1 MVRTRYSENR
11 KSRELPQ
18 KTKIFFYTLAGTF
31 FFIIAIWLTR
41 PLWHWLFMMFYVY
54 PVIIEVFVIATIIS
68 GLYWHFIGHD
78 AGTIFVVIAII
89 GLIAGGVFAGIFSQ
103 TYLSDNLAV
112 SEISELPNSELDTIR
127 IMPLTVSERYAR
139 DALQYPR
146 YKLGTGDIV
155 FINRTPHWEYTLIPD
170 GFINVF
176 KLKNRGA
183 VYVDMTTTQK
193 NTQIIEQYMQIGEGM
208 AISDWISWK
217 LYKEQYWVTYEDTY
231 VIPYENDLYI
241 AVPIVSYSVKYRDLM
256 LYTVPQWGGIALI
269 NSAGNI
275 QFLKPSEALENP
287 VLKEQKLFPEK
298 LTRYYVNS
306 FRYKHGI
313 VNKWF
318 YHVEQLEIAEV
329 PGQKNEQP
337 FLINTDEGMK
347 WIITCEPYGEAHGI
361 FKIYVMDARTGAIQ
375 SVTQSKQ
382 AALLGPVKST
392 DYLRKAN
399 PIVDWSRFIL
409 VEPIPVILNNTLYW
423 HVRVVPDD
431 ASGIS
436 YTAMVD
442 ALTTDVAELKTEK
455 ELRDYITG
463 EHITDISPEFNEEA
477 AIVIIIQ
484 EDGIEKNRIEVYP
497 NQTFVVIP
505 IDKDEKGSST
515 N

>member
-1 MVRTRYSENR
+1 
-11 KSRELPQ
+11 
-18 KTKIFFYTLAGTF
+18 
-31 FFIIAIWLTR
+31 
-41 PLWHWLFMMFYVY
+41 
-54 PVIIEVFVIATIIS
+54 
-68 GLYWHFIGHD
+68 
-78 AGTIFVVIAII
+78 
-89 GLIAGGVFAGIFSQ
+89 
-103 TYLSDNLAV
+103 
-112 SEISELPNSELDTIR
+112 
-127 IMPLTVSERYAR
+127 
-139 DALQYPR
+139 
-146 YKLGTGDIV
+146 
-155 FINRTPHWEYTLIPD
+155 
-170 GFINVF
+170 
-176 KLKNRGA
+176 
-183 VYVDMTTTQK
+183 MTTTQK

-361 FKIYVMDARTGAIQ
+361 FKIYVMDARTGDIQ
-375 SVTQSKQ
+375 SFTQSKQ
-382 AALLGPVKST
+382 AALVGPVKST

-409 VEPIPVILNNTLYW
+409 VEPIPVVLNNTLYW

-455 ELRDYITG
+455 ELRDYLTG
-463 EHITDISPEFNEEA
+463 EHITDISPEFKEGA

-505 IDKDEKGSST
+505 IDKDEKGNST